1 MQTATGRAL
10 RTKAR
15 QFLVQERARVMRVVE
30 QPSQRRL
37 CRDAHEHQLARRHG
51 CERGKLRRG
60 PTSRGGA
67 EQVLGILGRMVGVGV
82 AVTMAMAMTVFFRC
96 WLVVVIAVR
105 ERDHD
110 GRRVQVRF
118 VVRQARRWTHVYS

>member
-10 RTKAR
+10 RTEAR
-15 QFLVQERARVMRVVE
+15 EFLVQERARVVRVVE

-51 CERGKLRRG
+51 RERRELRRG
-60 PTSRGGA
+60 PTTRGGA
-67 EQVLGILGRMVGVGV
+67 EQVLGVFGRVVAVGVGV
-82 AVTMAMAMTVFFRC
+82 GVGTMAMVIFFRC
-96 WLVVVIAVR
+96 WWIVGIAVR

-118 VVRQARRWTHVYS
+118 VVC